1 MRAQGLLA
9 SPLLPFPSPLSLLPL
24 SPFYV
29 ARVWF
34 FIVFQYCIFFCMAL
48 FAYIVEDVPDDVVI
62 QLQRREFIVTK
73 LVDCLEDEE
82 EDFDVRSADS
92 SMKVR

>member
-1 MRAQGLLA
+1 
-9 SPLLPFPSPLSLLPL
+9 
-24 SPFYV
+24 
-29 ARVWF
+29 
-34 FIVFQYCIFFCMAL
+34 MAL